1 MPSKK
6 SPARRSSAKRSPKR
20 SPVRNLVS
28 KAEYA
33 LNEVDAE
40 PSKEIFRVM
49 NYLAYMFVLC
59 ALAATIAFLY
69 YVDKANDAGL
79 IDDGV
84 NSVDGADVSFKAV
97 VIAGL
102 LYYVARHHFNKHH

>member
-1 MPSKK
+1 MPAKK
-6 SPARRSSAKRSPKR
+6 SSPKRSSPKR
-20 SPVRNLVS
+20 SPVR
-28 KAEYA
+28 KAVRAVEYTI
-33 LNEVDAE
+33 NQVDAE

-84 NSVDGADVSFKAV
+84 QSVDGADVSFKGV